1 MRALCKTEPVEGGI
15 ALRDVEPLD
24 PGPDDIRIRTKAAGI
39 CGTDMQIYYWAPR
52 MARRMKLPR
61 VLGHEVSGVVDV
73 IGADVDN
80 LTVGDHVSLESHIFC
95 GECRP
100 CIMGKAHLCMA
111 TTYPGIDINGA
122 FADYLTVPSRIAWVN
137 PPDLPHEIA
146 AMLEPFGIAVHASLE
161 GSGVAGQTV
170 LVNGCGP
177 IGLMNIAAA
186 RAFGAKTII
195 AGDLNPLRLKT
206 AETMGADR
214 AVNAGEEDLPAIVT
228 DMTGGNGVDVAI
240 EYSGSEAGFQAA
252 FACLAKGGDFRL
264 VGAPAAAIP
273 VDFTQWLLK
282 CPVMHNIHG
291 RRVWD
296 SWRRS
301 TQLIY
306 NNKIDLSPIRSHV
319 LPLSDAVRGFELIK
333 NGEAVKP
340 LLVPDSEL

>member
-1 MRALCKTEPVEGGI
+1 MRALCKTDPIEGGI
-15 ALRDVEPLD
+15 ALCDVEPID
-24 PGPDDIRIRTKAAGI
+24 PGPDEIRIRTKAAGI

-73 IGADVDN
+73 IGTDVQN
-80 LTVGDHVSLESHIFC
+80 VSVGDHVSLESHIFC
-95 GECRP
+95 GKCRP
-100 CIMGKAHLCMA
+100 CVMGKAHLCMA

-122 FADYLTVPSRIAWVN
+122 FAEYLTVPAHIAWVN
-137 PPDLPHEIA
+137 PPSLDHEIA

-195 AGDLNPLRLKT
+195 ASDLNPLRLKT

-214 AVNAGEEDLPAIVT
+214 AVNAGEEDLKAIVSDIT
-228 DMTGGNGVDVAI
+228 CDVGVDVAI
-240 EYSGSEAGFQAA
+240 EYSGSEAGFRAV
-252 FACLAKGGDFRL
+252 FDCLAKGGDFRL
-264 VGAPAAAIP
+264 VGAPPKAIP

-306 NNKIDLSPIRSHV
+306 DNEVDLSPIRSHV
-319 LPLSDAVRGFELIK
+319 LPLSDAIKGFELIRS
-333 NGEAVKP
+333 GDAVKP
-340 LLVPDSEL
+340 LLVPDGDF